1 MSFLKNKKIV
11 VTAFVFL
18 FVVITGFKFL
28 NDKFVI
34 GMQHPESA
42 YFNGRYI
49 FVSNIGSSPM
59 SKNKD
64 GFITKLD
71 RYGNILEY
79 KFLDNLQAP
88 KGIWIYGN
96 LMYIADLDR
105 VCTANIDTKKTKCI
119 EIKGSEFLNDIIY
132 FDKKIYVTDTMTNNV
147 YVISGK
153 KVDVFFHKPDFS
165 PNGIAFSKKLNAF
178 VVVSFNKPVVNIIS
192 LSGKLIKSIYLKG
205 FSGFDGLVIKKGEVF
220 ISDYR
225 TGEILKTNLQ
235 FKKVYVIK
243 EFKTPAA
250 DIFVYDNKLIAPL
263 LEADKVYIGDIK
275 Q

>member
-1 MSFLKNKKIV
+1 MSFLKNKKVIV
-11 VTAFVFL
+11 ITFISL

-49 FVSNIGSSPM
+49 FVSNIGSSPT
-59 SKNKD
+59 SKNRD

-88 KGIWIYGN
+88 KGIWIYGK

-105 VCTANIDTKKTKCI
+105 VCTANIETKKMNCI
-119 EIKGSEFLNDIIY
+119 KVKGSEFLNDIIY
-132 FDKKIYVTDTMTNNV
+132 FKGKIYVTDTMTNNV
-147 YVISGK
+147 YVINGK
-153 KVDVFFHKPDFS
+153 KVTVFFHKSDFS
-165 PNGIAFSKKLNAF
+165 PNGIAFSKRLNAF

-192 LSGKLIKSIYLKG
+192 LSGKLLKSVYLKG
-205 FSGFDGLVIKKGEVF
+205 FSGFDGLVIKNGEVF

-225 TGEILKTNLQ
+225 SGEILKTDLT
-235 FKKVYVIK
+235 FKKVYIVK
-243 EFKTPAA
+243 NFKTPAA
-250 DIFVYDNKLIAPL
+250 DIFVYGNKLIAPL
-263 LEADKVYIGDIK
+263 LEADKVYIGSIK
-275 Q
+275 R